1 MVYYQRIYL
10 VIVRALRTLELFL
23 GVILFNN
30 NTVSTTGQQRQM
42 KYQNSQKQSKITLLL
57 TQAFLVG
64 SSSLL
69 FESALAQSVPAMP
82 VPDAGRILETIKQ
95 TPTPDFSTNNQPQIN
110 VAPASRPAMT
120 GPAGASF
127 MVNGFKI
134 TGNTVLPES
143 DLQSKLKV
151 LVGKNLNLQQLREAA
166 DQISDYYRAKG
177 YLIARAYI
185 PKQEIRNGIVEMQII
200 EGRLDKVNL
209 KSAGSPI
216 VNPSVQVDFIG
227 KAIPKNAVISEA
239 ELERALLLLSD
250 TPGVSNVQS
259 SLEPGSAVGTSD
271 LNLTTTSGPR
281 YFGSVDADNFG
292 SRYAGSIRAGITA
305 GVNSLTGYGDQLT
318 FRGQTTGT
326 NSMQQG
332 SQTNYGRVAYQLPIG
347 SDGFKLG
354 AAYSV
359 MRYQLGLNYQDT
371 ATNGTANT
379 ASLFG
384 SYPFVRTRNFNLYGQ
399 VGYDNLTM
407 TNNSMGFQISNKIVN
422 NGNVGVSGN
431 SRDSYLGGGM
441 NTFGATVTMGNLGLE
456 NSNGYSSLDA
466 LTAQTA
472 GSFQRYNLNFSRLQA
487 VTNSMHFVINATAQL
502 ASKNLDSSQQFY
514 LGGPTGVRAYPVGQ
528 GTGSQGA
535 LMQLELHQEIVNS
548 SPIGAISAYGFYD
561 LGGVQL
567 FKNTWNNWNQP
578 NPRTGQ
584 SLSQNTTL
592 QGAGLGVKATVNDRA
607 YLNLTWAH
615 TIGTSQS
622 VSVYGMNA
630 NGMNQSNTF
639 WFQGVLQY

>member
-1 MVYYQRIYL
+1 M
-10 VIVRALRTLELFL
+10 
-23 GVILFNN
+23 GVILFN
-30 NTVSTTGQQRQM
+30 NTVSTTGTQRQM
-42 KYQNSQKQSKITLLL
+42 KHQTFQLRSTITLLL
-57 TQAFLVG
+57 TKAILISG
-64 SSSLL
+64 ACLPL
-69 FESALAQSVPAMP
+69 EAAIAQSLPAAPM
-82 VPDAGRILETIKQ
+82 PDAGRILETIKQ
-95 TPTPDFSTNNQPQIN
+95 TPTPDFSSDNQPQIN
-110 VAPASRPAMT
+110 VATPTRPAMT
-120 GPAGASF
+120 APAGASF

-134 TGNTVLPES
+134 TGNTVLPEA
-143 DLQSKLKV
+143 DLQSKLSV
-151 LVGKNLNLQQLREAA
+151 LVGKKLNLQQLRDAA

-200 EGRLDKVNL
+200 EGRRDKINL
-209 KSAGSPI
+209 QTVGSPI
-216 VNPSVQVDFIG
+216 VQSNVQVDFIG
-227 KAIPKNAVISEA
+227 KAIPQNAVISDA
-239 ELERALLLLSD
+239 QLERALLLLTD

-259 SLEPGSAVGTSD
+259 SLEPGTTPGTSD

-292 SRYAGSIRAGITA
+292 SRYAGTDRVGITA

-326 NSMQQG
+326 NGMQQG

-354 AAYSV
+354 AAYSA
-359 MRYQLGLNYQDT
+359 MKYQLGLNYQGT
-371 ATNGTANT
+371 ASNGDANT

-399 VGYDNLTM
+399 AGYDNLTM
-407 TNNSMGFQISNKIVN
+407 TNNSFGFQLSKKTVN
-422 NGNVGVSGN
+422 NGSVGVSGN
-431 SRDSYLGGGM
+431 SRDAYLGGGM
-441 NTFGATVTMGNLGLE
+441 NTFGATATTGNLGLQ
-456 NSNGYSSLDA
+456 NSNGYSDLDS
-466 LTAQTA
+466 LTAQTG

-487 VTNSMHFVINATAQL
+487 VTNSMHFVLNATAQL

-528 GTGSQGA
+528 GAGSQGA
-535 LMQLELHQEIVNS
+535 LLQLELHQQVLDQ
-548 SPIGAISAYGFYD
+548 SPVGAISAYGFYD

-567 FKNTWNNWNQP
+567 FKNTWNNWNYP
-578 NPRTGQ
+578 NPSTGQ
-584 SLSQNTTL
+584 SLSQNTSL
-592 QGAGLGVKATVNDRA
+592 QGAGLGIKATINDRS

-630 NGMNQSNTF
+630 NGLNQSNTF
-639 WFQGVLQY
+639 WFQGVLKY

>member
-1 MVYYQRIYL
+1 MKHQNL
-10 VIVRALRTLELFL
+10 QLR
-23 GVILFNN
+23 
-30 NTVSTTGQQRQM
+30 
-42 KYQNSQKQSKITLLL
+42 SKITLLL
-57 TQAFLVG
+57 SQALLISG
-64 SSSLL
+64 SCLPL
-69 FESALAQSVPAMP
+69 EAAFAQSLPATPM
-82 VPDAGRILETIKQ
+82 PDAGRILETIKQ
-95 TPTPDFSTNNQPQIN
+95 TPTPDFNSDNQPQIN
-110 VAPASRPAMT
+110 VATPTRPAMT
-120 GPAGASF
+120 APAGASF

-134 TGNTVLPES
+134 TGNTVLPEA
-143 DLQSKLKV
+143 DLQSKLNV
-151 LVGKNLNLQQLREAA
+151 LVGKKLNLQQLRDAA

-200 EGRLDKVNL
+200 EGRRDKINL
-209 KSAGSPI
+209 QTVGSPI
-216 VNPSVQVDFIG
+216 VKSNVQVDFIG
-227 KAIPKNAVISEA
+227 KAIPQNAVISDA
-239 ELERALLLLSD
+239 QLERALLLLTD

-259 SLEPGSAVGTSD
+259 SLEPGNVAGTSD
-271 LNLTTTSGPR
+271 LNLSTTSGPR

-292 SRYAGSIRAGITA
+292 SRYAGSDRVGITA

-354 AAYSV
+354 AAYSA
-359 MRYQLGLNYQDT
+359 MKYQLGLNYQNT
-371 ATNGTANT
+371 ASNGDANT

-384 SYPFVRTRNFNLYGQ
+384 SYPFVRSRNFNLYGQ
-399 VGYDNLTM
+399 AGYDNLTM
-407 TNNSMGFQISNKIVN
+407 TNNSFGFQISKKTVN
-422 NGNVGVSGN
+422 NGSVGVSGN
-431 SRDSYLGGGM
+431 SRDAYLGGGM
-441 NTFGATVTMGNLGLE
+441 NTFGATVTMGNLGLQ
-456 NSNGYSSLDA
+456 NSNGYSDLDS

-487 VTNSMHFVINATAQL
+487 ITNSMHLVLNATAQL

-528 GTGSQGA
+528 GAGSQGA
-535 LMQLELHQEIVNS
+535 LLQLELHQQVLDQ

-584 SLSQNTTL
+584 SLGQNTTL
-592 QGAGLGVKATVNDRA
+592 QGAGLGVKATINDRS

-630 NGMNQSNTF
+630 NGMNQDNTF

>member
-1 MVYYQRIYL
+1 MCAYCARRVF
-10 VIVRALRTLELFL
+10 FL

-30 NTVSTTGQQRQM
+30 NTVSTTGTQRQM
-42 KYQNSQKQSKITLLL
+42 KHQNLQLRSKITLLL
-57 TQAFLVG
+57 SQALFISG
-64 SSSLL
+64 SCLPL
-69 FESALAQSVPAMP
+69 EAAFAQSLPATPM
-82 VPDAGRILETIKQ
+82 PDAGRILETIKQ
-95 TPTPDFSTNNQPQIN
+95 TPTPDFNSDNQPQIN
-110 VAPASRPAMT
+110 VATPTRPAMT
-120 GPAGASF
+120 APAGASF

-134 TGNTVLPES
+134 TGNTVLPEA
-143 DLQSKLKV
+143 DLQSKLNV
-151 LVGKNLNLQQLREAA
+151 LVGKKLNLQQLRDAA

-200 EGRLDKVNL
+200 EGRRDKINL
-209 KSAGSPI
+209 QTVGSPI
-216 VNPSVQVDFIG
+216 VKSNVQVDFIG
-227 KAIPKNAVISEA
+227 KAIPQNAVISDA
-239 ELERALLLLSD
+239 QLERALLLLTD

-259 SLEPGSAVGTSD
+259 SLEPGNVAGTSD
-271 LNLTTTSGPR
+271 LNLSTTSGPR

-292 SRYAGSIRAGITA
+292 SRYAGSDRVGITA

-354 AAYSV
+354 AAYSA
-359 MRYQLGLNYQDT
+359 MKYQLGLNYQNT
-371 ATNGTANT
+371 ASNGDANT

-384 SYPFVRTRNFNLYGQ
+384 SYPFVRSRNFNLYGQ
-399 VGYDNLTM
+399 AGYDNLTM
-407 TNNSMGFQISNKIVN
+407 TNNSFGFQISKKTVN
-422 NGNVGVSGN
+422 NGSVGVSGN
-431 SRDSYLGGGM
+431 SRDAYLGGGM
-441 NTFGATVTMGNLGLE
+441 NTFGATVTMGNLGLQ
-456 NSNGYSSLDA
+456 NSNGYSDLDS

-487 VTNSMHFVINATAQL
+487 ITNSMHLVLNATAQL

-528 GTGSQGA
+528 GAGSQGA
-535 LMQLELHQEIVNS
+535 LLQLELHQQVLDQ

-584 SLSQNTTL
+584 SLGQNTTL
-592 QGAGLGVKATVNDRA
+592 QGAGLGLKATINDRS

-630 NGMNQSNTF
+630 NGMNQDNTF